1 MKVEYAIKHEREGIR
16 NEDYSCFVLGGDIG
30 GTHTNLGIFGVRG
43 NRPILIFSLHFKS
56 QELNS
61 LIPAVEKVVD
71 YTKKEH
77 DIHVERA
84 CFGAAGRISADRD
97 SGQLTNVEWDIT
109 TKEILEKTSL
119 KSALLINDFE
129 AIGYGIN
136 LLDLSNESD
145 IFKIKHNPHLHNELP
160 EATKAIIGAGTG
172 LGKSILVY
180 SDTHKIY
187 VPIPSEGGHGD
198 FPARTEFEL
207 ELVNFIKKQRR
218 IKSAVSYEEVISGR
232 GLEILYLFL
241 RALRGAK
248 PTKYTLEIDESK
260 DKAKLI
266 TSYKDR
272 DETCKE
278 TLRLYSLFY
287 ARCAKNFV
295 LDSLARGGLYIAG
308 GIASKNPEIFRRQE
322 FIEEFEKADK
332 VSGILK
338 DVPIYVVVNYDV
350 GMYGAGLAIWCGT
363 RQVEHSV

>member
-30 GTHTNLGIFGVRG
+30 GTHTNLGILGVRG
-43 NRPILIFSLHFKS
+43 NRPILLFSLHFKS

-61 LIPAVEKVVD
+61 LIPAVDRVVD

-160 EATKAIIGAGTG
+160 KATKAVIGAGTG

-198 FPARTEFEL
+198 FPAQNHLEL
-207 ELVNFIKKQRR
+207 ELLDFIKKKRN
-218 IKSAVSYEEVISGR
+218 IKRAVNYEEVISGR
-232 GLEILYLFL
+232 GLEVIYLFL
-241 RALRGAK
+241 RTLKRFGGTSYTEAIDKSKEKVKLIALYK
-248 PTKYTLEIDESK
+248 SK
-260 DKAKLI
+260 DR
-266 TSYKDR
+266 TCR
-272 DETCKE
+272 ETF
-278 TLRLYSLFY
+278 RLYSVFY

-295 LDSLARGGLYIAG
+295 LDTLARGGLYIAG
-308 GIASKNPEIFRRQE
+308 GIASRNKEIFRTKE
-322 FIEEFEKADK
+322 FMEEFENVTDM
-332 VSGILK
+332 SEILK
-338 DVPIYVVVNYDV
+338 ATPVYVIVNYDV
-350 GMYGAGLAIWCGT
+350 GMYGAGVAASCNPY
-363 RQVEHSV
+363 QHN